1 MPEPPVI
8 LASARKL
15 PRSTR
20 YPESESGIPPYGDIV
35 RRPLPA
41 ILTACGLL
49 TCGLAA
55 PGAVSIEDPPAES
68 PGSVAPEAL
77 FLRGEVKL
85 VSPLPLRIEELTGK
99 TSVGKVDRFDD
110 VGLYGEIGSVP
121 WAAMKP
127 ADRFRIGRAVLDR
140 ARRVDPPGLAW
151 LVFMLEATG
160 ADAFRDRA
168 ADLLIAA
175 AGEDADAW
183 LEEAARRAQELLE
196 ASAALAAAS
205 DAARFARGRPHHHP
219 RGSKAWPTIDVRT
232 SVEAAA
238 RLREAGEEATDGLG
252 FEGVRTRRTIVIGG
266 REVDRLA
273 RDGVRCDRWL
283 DGIAATLGLPP
294 GLDPFPG
301 GVLVV
306 EVGDH
311 DQLRLLSAG
320 HFGHEVLDADDA
332 IVFVTDDGP
341 FIIIASPRP
350 QRVEN
355 LGRVIGPDRDPKAV
369 LVSEAEVRCI
379 TRGMVAMLETRRVPP
394 AWLLEG
400 LAEAMASTLVPG
412 SRIDSIRR
420 PKALASIRGGRPPR
434 WILDLDGDDPAFDP
448 EGLGRDV
455 AFIVVTR
462 LLESGRGVIPGL
474 FADLKAGRSLDEGF
488 RRRLGV
494 SSAAWF
500 DDTANWFRFND

>member
-1 MPEPPVI
+1 MI

-20 YPESESGIPPYGDIV
+20 YPESESGIPPYGGIV
-35 RRPLPA
+35 RRSFPA

-49 TCGLAA
+49 TCGLEA
-55 PGAVSIEDPPAES
+55 PGAGSIEDPPSES
-68 PGSVAPEAL
+68 SGPVTPGSV

-85 VSPLPLRIEELTGK
+85 ISPLPLRIEERTGK
-99 TSVGKVDRFDD
+99 TSVGTVDRFDD
-110 VGLYGEIGSVP
+110 AGLYGEIGSVR
-121 WAAMKP
+121 WTAMKP

-175 AGEDADAW
+175 AGDEADAW
-183 LEEAARRAQELLE
+183 LEEASRRAQELLE

-219 RGSKAWPTIDVRT
+219 RGSKAWPAIDVRT

-273 RDGVRCDRWL
+273 RDGVRCDRWI

-306 EVGDH
+306 EVADH
-311 DQLRLLSAG
+311 DRLRMLAAG
-320 HFGHEVLDADDA
+320 RFGHEVLDADDS

-341 FIIIASPRP
+341 FIIMAAPRTGRIAS
-350 QRVEN
+350 
-355 LGRVIGPDRDPKAV
+355 LARVIDADRDPKAM
-369 LVSEAEVRCI
+369 LFAEEEVRCI
-379 TRGMVAMLETRRVPP
+379 TRGMVAMLETRRMPP
-394 AWLLEG
+394 AWLVEG
-400 LAEAMASTLVPG
+400 FGEAMASAHVPG
-412 SRIDSIRR
+412 SRIDPIRR
-420 PKALASIRGGRPPR
+420 SKALASIRGGRPPQ

-462 LLESGRGVIPGL
+462 LLESGPGVIPGL
-474 FADLKAGRSLDEGF
+474 VTDLKAGRSLDESF

-494 SSAAWF
+494 STAAWF
-500 DDTANWFRFND
+500 ADTADWFRFND